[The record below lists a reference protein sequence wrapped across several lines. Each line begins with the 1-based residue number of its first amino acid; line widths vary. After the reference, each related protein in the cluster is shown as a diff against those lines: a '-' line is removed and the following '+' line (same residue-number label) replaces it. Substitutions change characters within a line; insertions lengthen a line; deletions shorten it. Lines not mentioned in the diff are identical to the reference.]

1 MADSTTLRNTRQP
14 GARLKEA
21 VWVCLMFTVMVPAGR
36 AQSAAGPQSEAKN
49 KTPKELFIEGENALR
64 AGDLQRAAAA
74 FRQVVA
80 IDPQSAG
87 AYANLGVINMRRKQ
101 WKEALRMFRKADRLA
116 PQVAGIRL
124 NIGLAYYRQNDF
136 RNAIPPFESVV
147 RDQPDSTQARY
158 LLGLCYFFTDRWAEA
173 VDTLQPLWGQQS
185 LNMSYL
191 YVLSIA
197 ANKAGRKEVD
207 DRAVARLAQIG
218 QATPEFHL
226 IMGRAYL
233 NHEEDDKA
241 LEELQ
246 KAEKSNPKLPYVHY
260 HMGMAYLH
268 KKEWERAVEQFR
280 QEIALSP
287 DAAFSYDKL
296 ASAYVSLEKDSLAEQ
311 NYRKAMQLDP
321 RLTSSYLGLAKI
333 YQKQEKFAPALRALD
348 TVQKLSPEDYTAHYL
363 RGQIL
368 QRMGQR
374 EKAKVEFDAYTRI
387 MNAAREKRG
396 KELSG
401 EIPSAD
407 ITAEPQ

>member
-1 MADSTTLRNTRQP
+1 
-14 GARLKEA
+14 
-21 VWVCLMFTVMVPAGR
+21 
-36 AQSAAGPQSEAKN
+36 
-49 KTPKELFIEGENALR
+49 
-64 AGDLQRAAAA
+64 
-74 FRQVVA
+74 
-80 IDPQSAG
+80 
-87 AYANLGVINMRRKQ
+87 
-101 WKEALRMFRKADRLA
+101 
-116 PQVAGIRL
+116 
-124 NIGLAYYRQNDF
+124 
-136 RNAIPPFESVV
+136 
-147 RDQPDSTQARY
+147 
-158 LLGLCYFFTDRWAEA
+158 
-173 VDTLQPLWGQQS
+173 
-185 LNMSYL
+185 
-191 YVLSIA
+191 VLSIA

-207 DRAVARLAQIG
+207 DRAVARLAEIG

-241 LEELQ
+241 LQELQ